1 VSYKSARTDNIANF
15 RTRLDENNG
24 PLRTELRENG
34 LRLFENSPKI
44 GQKHRLQ
51 AGEFDGDACLS
62 CDENGFCW
70 FLGPGACAE
79 YLSHL
84 AMFSIHSLMR
94 LLSMHSLMISYAV
107 SICRPIEK
115 PVDKLLGARR
125 LCWPFGA
132 RSG

>member
-1 VSYKSARTDNIANF
+1 MSPCAYVTPWGAACYKAFSLHFA
-15 RTRLDENNG
+15 LS
-24 PLRTELRENG
+24 PLMV
-34 LRLFENSPKI
+34 P
-44 GQKHRLQ
+44 KHRLQ

-79 YLSHL
+79 YLSQL